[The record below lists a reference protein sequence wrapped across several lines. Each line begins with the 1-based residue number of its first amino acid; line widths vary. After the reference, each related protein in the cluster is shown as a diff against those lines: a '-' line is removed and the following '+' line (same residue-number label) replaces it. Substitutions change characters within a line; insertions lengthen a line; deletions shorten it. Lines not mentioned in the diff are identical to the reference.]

1 MAREWDIAL
10 AGEPVRLLGARALYR
25 PDSQALLI
33 ADLHLGKGDVFRRA
47 GIGLPAGGTSHDLE
61 RLGALLQAHPVRTL
75 WILGDLLHGAVNDA
89 AWVRQ
94 WQQWRLRHAGLDIAV
109 IRGNHDRALQA
120 DALRVRDAGTAF
132 DDGRFVL
139 QHDPAPV
146 ADRHVLC
153 GHIHPVCELPGVPR
167 RFPAFWLR
175 GEVTVLPA
183 FSHFTAGV
191 APVLRRGERLAP
203 CVEEDIIPL
212 PLTR

>member
-1 MAREWDIAL
+1 MAREWETEL
-10 AGEPVRLLGARALYR
+10 AGEPVLLLGARALYR
-25 PDSQALLI
+25 PASQALLI

-47 GIGLPAGGTSHDLE
+47 GIGLPSGGTGHDLA
-61 RLGALLQAHPVRTL
+61 RLSALFDAHPVRVL

-94 WQQWRLRHAGLDIAV
+94 WRQWRLRHAAMEIAV

-120 DALRVRDAGTAF
+120 DALQVRDAGPRF

-139 QHDPAPV
+139 RHDPVAV

-153 GHIHPVCELPGVPR
+153 GHIHPLCELPGVPR

-191 APVLRRGERLAP
+191 APVLRRGERLVP
-203 CVEEDIIPL
+203 CVEDSVIPL
-212 PLTR
+212 PPVR

>member
-1 MAREWDIAL
+1 MAREWETEL
-10 AGEPVRLLGARALYR
+10 AGERVRLLGGRALYR
-25 PDSQALLI
+25 PASQALLV

-47 GIGLPAGGTSHDLE
+47 GIGLPAGGTGHDLA
-61 RLGALLQAHPVRTL
+61 RLGALLDAHPVRTL

-94 WQQWRLRHAGLDIAV
+94 WRQWRLRHAGLDIAV

-120 DALRVRDAGTAF
+120 DTLQVRDAGNAF
-132 DDGRFVL
+132 DDGRL
-139 QHDPAPV
+139 ILRHDPIAV
-146 ADRHVLC
+146 TDRHVLC
-153 GHIHPVCELPGVPR
+153 GHIHPQCELPGVPR

-191 APVLRRGERLAP
+191 TPVLRRGERLVP
-203 CVEEDIIPL
+203 CVEEDVIPL
-212 PLTR
+212 PPAR